1 MKTNILLRKLRVENR
16 EFVTSKDLR
25 AYCKSLKL
33 DYDIAIR
40 HLVPRGY
47 LVRILRGIFYV
58 KSLEELELA
67 RPKYT
72 HLELVAKG
80 LELKNVKRWYFGLHT
95 ALKLNNMT
103 HETFAVEDVV
113 NDKLFRANPIAIAG
127 YKFKFSRLSP
137 SLLGFGIRKA
147 GNGVR
152 YSDPEKTLLDFI
164 YLWRYNGIPQEKI
177 VADVSGWEKG
187 ASKEKLMA
195 YAKKYPKTVA
205 EIAAR
210 LSSRKPVAR
219 NSEKSS

>member
-1 MKTNILLRKLRVENR
+1 MTMSLLRRKLWMDRK
-16 EFVTSKDLR
+16 EFVTAEELKR
-25 AYCKSLKL
+25 YCKTMKL
-33 DYDIAIR
+33 NYEMVVRYFGMRA
-40 HLVPRGY
+40 Y
-47 LVRILRGIFYV
+47 LVRIFRGVFYV
-58 KSLEELELA
+58 KSLEELKLG
-67 RPKYT
+67 RNKYN

-80 LELKNVKRWYFGLHT
+80 LELKHVKNWYFGLHT

-164 YLWRYNGIPQEKI
+164 YLWRYNGIPEEKI

-210 LSSRKPVAR
+210 LAK
-219 NSEKSS
+219 

>member
-1 MKTNILLRKLRVENR
+1 MKTDILLRKLRIENR
-16 EFVTSKDLR
+16 EFVTSRDLR

-33 DYDIAIR
+33 DYNIAIR
-40 HLVPRGY
+40 HFVPRGY

-80 LELKNVKRWYFGLHT
+80 LELKNVKSWYFGLHT

-113 NDKLFRANPIAIAG
+113 SDKIFRANPFTIAG

-137 SLLGFGIRKA
+137 SLFGFGIKK
-147 GNGVR
+147 GENGVR
-152 YSDPEKTLLDFI
+152 YSEPEKTILDFI
-164 YLWRYNGIPQEKI
+164 YVWRYNGIPEEKI
-177 VADVSGWEKG
+177 TADIGGWAKG
-187 ASKEKLMA
+187 ASKLKLGA
-195 YAKKYPKTVA
+195 FAKKYPNTVVKIA
-205 EIAAR
+205 E
-210 LSSRKPVAR
+210 KVAR
-219 NSEKSS
+219 

>member
-1 MKTNILLRKLRVENR
+1 MKTDTLLRKLRLENR
-16 EFVTSKDLR
+16 EFVASKELR
-25 AYCKSLKL
+25 AHCKSLKL

-47 LVRILRGIFYV
+47 FVRILKGIFYV

-80 LELKNVKRWYFGLHT
+80 LELKDVKRWYFGLHT

-113 NDKLFRANPIAIAG
+113 NDKLFRANPFTIAG
-127 YKFKFSRLSP
+127 HKFKFSRLSP
-137 SLLGFGIRKA
+137 ALLGFGIRKA

-164 YLWRYNGIPQEKI
+164 YLWRYNGIPEEKI
-177 VADVSGWEKG
+177 AADVGGWAKG

-195 YAKKYPKTVA
+195 YAKRYPNTAAK
-205 EIAAR
+205 IAAR
-210 LSSRKPVAR
+210 VA
-219 NSEKSS
+219 K

>member
-1 MKTNILLRKLRVENR
+1 MDRK
-16 EFVTSKDLR
+16 EFVTAEELKR
-25 AYCKSLKL
+25 YCKTMKL
-33 DYDIAIR
+33 TYEMVVRYFGMRA
-40 HLVPRGY
+40 Y
-47 LVRILRGIFYV
+47 LVRIFRGVFYV
-58 KSLEELELA
+58 KSLGELKLG
-67 RPKYT
+67 RNKYN

-164 YLWRYNGIPQEKI
+164 YLWRYNGIPEEKI

-205 EIAAR
+205 EIAAIR
-210 LSSRKPVAR
+210 RVAYHA
-219 NSEKSS
+219 

>member
-1 MKTNILLRKLRVENR
+1 MKTDVLLRKLRIENM

-47 LVRILRGIFYV
+47 LVRIFRGIFYV
-58 KSLEELELA
+58 KSLEELELT
-67 RPKYT
+67 RFKYT

-95 ALKLNNMT
+95 ALKINNMT

-113 NDKLFRANPIAIAG
+113 NDKLFRANPFTIAG

-137 SLLGFGIRKA
+137 ALLSFGIKKEE
-147 GNGVR
+147 NGVR
-152 YSDPEKTLLDFI
+152 YSDPEKTILDFI
-164 YLWRYNGIPQEKI
+164 YVWRYNGIPEEKI
-177 VADVSGWEKG
+177 VADVSAWAKNVV
-187 ASKEKLMA
+187 KEKLRV
-195 YAKKYPKTVA
+195 YAKKYPNTAAKIAERVA
-205 EIAAR
+205 
-210 LSSRKPVAR
+210 K
-219 NSEKSS
+219 

>member
-1 MKTNILLRKLRVENR
+1 MSLLRRKLWMDRK
-16 EFVTSKDLR
+16 EFVTAEELKR
-25 AYCKSLKL
+25 YCKTMKL
-33 DYDIAIR
+33 NYEMVVRYFGMRA
-40 HLVPRGY
+40 Y
-47 LVRILRGIFYV
+47 LVRIFRGVFYV
-58 KSLEELELA
+58 KSLEELKLG
-67 RPKYT
+67 RNKYN

-80 LELKNVKRWYFGLHT
+80 LELKHVKNWYFGLHT

-137 SLLGFGIRKA
+137 SLLGFGVRKA

-164 YLWRYNGIPQEKI
+164 YLWRYNGIPEEKI

-210 LSSRKPVAR
+210 LAK
-219 NSEKSS
+219 

>member
-1 MKTNILLRKLRVENR
+1 MTMSLLRRKLWMDRK
-16 EFVTSKDLR
+16 EFVTAEELKR
-25 AYCKSLKL
+25 YCKTMKL
-33 DYDIAIR
+33 NYEMVVRYFGMRA
-40 HLVPRGY
+40 Y
-47 LVRILRGIFYV
+47 LVRIFRGVFYV
-58 KSLEELELA
+58 KSLEELKLG
-67 RPKYT
+67 RNKYN
-72 HLELVAKG
+72 HLKLVAKG
-80 LELKNVKRWYFGLHT
+80 LELKHVKNWYFGLHT
-95 ALKLNNMT
+95 ALKFNNMT

-164 YLWRYNGIPQEKI
+164 YLWRYNGIPEEKI

-187 ASKEKLMA
+187 ASEEKLMA

-210 LSSRKPVAR
+210 LAK
-219 NSEKSS
+219 

>member
-67 RPKYT
+67 RPKYN

-80 LELKNVKRWYFGLHT
+80 LELKHVKNWYFGLHT

-210 LSSRKPVAR
+210 LAK
-219 NSEKSS
+219 

>member
-1 MKTNILLRKLRVENR
+1 MDRK
-16 EFVTSKDLR
+16 EFVTAEELKRHCKMMKLNYEMVVRYFGMR
-25 AYCKSLKL
+25 A
-33 DYDIAIR
+33 
-40 HLVPRGY
+40 Y
-47 LVRILRGIFYV
+47 LVRIFRGVFYV
-58 KSLEELELA
+58 KSLEELKLG
-67 RPKYT
+67 RNKYN

-164 YLWRYNGIPQEKI
+164 YLWRYNGIPEEKI

-210 LSSRKPVAR
+210 LAK
-219 NSEKSS
+219 

>member
-1 MKTNILLRKLRVENR
+1 MSLLRRKLWMDRK
-16 EFVTSKDLR
+16 EFVTAEELKR
-25 AYCKSLKL
+25 YCKTMKL
-33 DYDIAIR
+33 NYEMVVRYFGMRA
-40 HLVPRGY
+40 Y
-47 LVRILRGIFYV
+47 LVRIFRGVFYV
-58 KSLEELELA
+58 KSLEELKLG
-67 RPKYT
+67 RNKYN

-80 LELKNVKRWYFGLHT
+80 LELKHVKNWYFGLHT

-164 YLWRYNGIPQEKI
+164 YLWRYNGIPEEKI

-210 LSSRKPVAR
+210 LAK
-219 NSEKSS
+219 

>member
-1 MKTNILLRKLRVENR
+1 MDYTAVVSYFVKRKY
-16 EFVTSKDLR
+16 F
-25 AYCKSLKL
+25 
-33 DYDIAIR
+33 
-40 HLVPRGY
+40 
-47 LVRILRGIFYV
+47 VRILRGIFYV
-58 KSLEELELA
+58 KSLEEAKLG
-67 RPKYT
+67 RSRYN

-80 LELKNVKRWYFGLHT
+80 LELKKVSNWYFGLHT

-164 YLWRYNGIPQEKI
+164 YLWRYNGIPEEKI

-210 LSSRKPVAR
+210 LAK
-219 NSEKSS
+219 